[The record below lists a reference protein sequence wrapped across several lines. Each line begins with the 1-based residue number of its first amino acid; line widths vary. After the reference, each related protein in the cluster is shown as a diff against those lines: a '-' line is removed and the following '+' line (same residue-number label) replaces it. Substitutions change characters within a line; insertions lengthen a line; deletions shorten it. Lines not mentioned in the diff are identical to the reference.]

1 MKKQNGIQRTEQLHP
16 IQAQQYLSFHNCK
29 STASSYSGLW
39 DGISASWYVQSLFWS
54 HISTHKWKINAS
66 RTSRTVIKCTTITSG
81 HLQIKRKAQLWVT
94 KPPTSW
100 MRTTKYRT
108 SDSNMFKTPC
118 FQTIFTIENISLRCQ
133 RRDAWSNHSHLWF
146 FNFLEKFESSSNLML
161 LVLLKVEKITSG
173 VTLQLN
179 LTEKLEL

>member
-16 IQAQQYLSFHNCK
+16 IQAQQYLSSHNCK

-66 RTSRTVIKCTTITSG
+66 CTSRTVIKCTTITSG

-100 MRTTKYRT
+100 IRTTKYRT
-108 SDSNMFKTPC
+108 SESNMFKTPC
-118 FQTIFTIENISLRCQ
+118 FQTNFTIENISLRCQ
-133 RRDAWSNHSHLWF
+133 QRDAWSNHSHLWF
-146 FNFLEKFESSSNLML
+146 FNFQEKFESSSKLML